1 MTDTCVP
8 PLIQQ
13 MLQPGFYPHG
23 VTEPVQLIQTHVSFV
38 LLTGDYTYKI
48 KKPVNFGFF
57 DYSTL
62 EKRQHFC
69 TQELLMNQ
77 RTAPEIYLEVLPI
90 IQTGDSFQLGSNLL
104 AITSAEIAVE
114 YVLKMREFPQNSL
127 FLSLLERGLL
137 TEQLMADLGREVANF
152 HSTAISNSYIRRFG
166 EVSQI
171 RTAIDNNYLIS
182 EKYIGGPQT
191 QTQYQETKDYTEAFF
206 ANNPEL
212 FNRRIANNKIRE
224 CHGDLHLRNIALWED
239 KILLFDCIEFNE
251 PFRFVDVMYD
261 VAFTVMDL
269 ESRGRRDLGN
279 AFLNTY
285 IEQTGDWEGLQL
297 LPLYLSRQAYVRAKV
312 TSLMLDDP
320 AISTAQKAEISQTA
334 AHYYKLAWQYTK
346 PRRGKLTLMSG
357 LSGSGKSTAGRYLA
371 RRTGAIHIRSDAV
384 RKHLGGIPINERGG
398 QDLYSDE
405 MTAQTYGR
413 LLELGIILAGRGWDV
428 ILDAKFDRQNLRT
441 DAIDRAQSHGLP
453 LQIIYCTAPIEV
465 LRERLQQRRGDI
477 ADATAELLS
486 SQQAAFQPFTELEQ
500 ISVNIVDTAQDL
512 EVQLNLICREEL
524 QIDRPCQLDCLLIL
538 SISFCVITNTTCSSC
553 QNIPE
558 TPRGLTPR

>member
-1 MTDTCVP
+1 MSYLP

-13 MLQPGFYPHG
+13 MLQPGFYPHS
-23 VTEPVQLIQTHVSFV
+23 VTEPVQLIQTHASFV

-48 KKPVNFGFF
+48 KKPVDFGFL

-69 TQELLMNQ
+69 TQELLMNR

-90 IQTGDSFQLGSNLL
+90 IQSDDKFHFGSNSPD
-104 AITSAEIAVE
+104 ITPAEVAVE
-114 YVLKMREFPQNSL
+114 YAVKMREFPQDSL
-127 FLSLLERGLL
+127 FPSLLERGQL
-137 TEQLMADLGREVANF
+137 TEPIMADLGREVAKF
-152 HSTAISNSYIRRFG
+152 HSTAISNSYIRTFG

-182 EKYIGGPQT
+182 QKYIGGPQT
-191 QTQYQETKDYTEAFF
+191 QTQYQETKDYTDAFF

-212 FNRRIANNKIRE
+212 FERRIANNKIRE
-224 CHGDLHLRNIALWED
+224 CHGDLHLRNIALWQD

-279 AFLNTY
+279 VFLNTY
-285 IEQTGDWEGLQL
+285 IEQTGDWEGVQV

-312 TSLMLDDP
+312 TSLMLDD
-320 AISTAQKAEISQTA
+320 ASVSTAQKAEISQTA
-334 AHYYKLAWQYTK
+334 AHYYKLAWEYTK

-357 LSGSGKSTAGRYLA
+357 LSGSGKSTVARYLA
-371 RRTGAIHIRSDAV
+371 TRTGAIQIRSDAV
-384 RKHLGGIPINERGG
+384 RKHLGGIPLNERGG

-413 LLELGIILAGRGWDV
+413 LLELGIMLADRGWDV

-441 DAIDRAQSHGLP
+441 DAINLAQSHGLSW
-453 LQIIYCTAPIEV
+453 QIVYCTAPIAV

-486 SQQAAFQPFTELEQ
+486 SQQAEAEPFTEFEQ
-500 ISVNIVDTAQDL
+500 ISVNIIDTAQDL
-512 EVQLNLICREEL
+512 EVQLNLICGE
-524 QIDRPCQLDCLLIL
+524 
-538 SISFCVITNTTCSSC
+538 
-553 QNIPE
+553 
-558 TPRGLTPR
+558 

>member
-1 MTDTCVP
+1 MADTCVP

-23 VTEPVQLIQTHVSFV
+23 VTEPVHLIQTHVSFV

-48 KKPVNFGFF
+48 KKPVNFGFL

-62 EKRQHFC
+62 AKRLHFC

-77 RTAPEIYLEVLPI
+77 RTAPEIYLKVLPI
-90 IQTGDSFQLGSNLL
+90 IQTGDSFQFGSNLP
-104 AITSAEIAVE
+104 AITSAEITVE
-114 YVLKMREFPQNSL
+114 YVLKMREFPQDSL
-127 FLSLLERGLL
+127 LLSLLEGGLL
-137 TEQLMADLGREVANF
+137 TEQLMADLGREVAKF
-152 HSTAISNSYIRRFG
+152 HSRAISNSYIRQFG

-191 QTQYQETKDYTEAFF
+191 QTQYQETKDYTDAFI

-212 FNRRIANNKIRE
+212 FNRRIAHNKIRE
-224 CHGDLHLRNIALWED
+224 CHGDLHLRNIALWQD

-251 PFRFVDVMYD
+251 EFRFVDVMYD

-398 QDLYSDE
+398 EDLYSDE

-413 LLELGIILAGRGWDV
+413 LLELGIILADRGWDV

-512 EVQLNLICREEL
+512 EVQLNLICRE
-524 QIDRPCQLDCLLIL
+524 
-538 SISFCVITNTTCSSC
+538 
-553 QNIPE
+553 
-558 TPRGLTPR
+558 

>member
-1 MTDTCVP
+1 MTCLP

-23 VTEPVQLIQTHVSFV
+23 VTEPVQLIQTHASFV

-48 KKPVNFGFF
+48 KKPVNFGFL

-69 TQELLMNQ
+69 NEELLLNR

-90 IQTGDSFQLGSNLL
+90 VKIGDSFQFGSKLP
-104 AITSAEIAVE
+104 AITPAEVAVE
-114 YVLKMREFPQNSL
+114 YVLKMREFPQDSL
-127 FLSLLERGLL
+127 FLSLLDHGLL
-137 TEQLMADLGREVANF
+137 TEQIMADLGREVANF
-152 HSTAISNSYIRRFG
+152 HSTAISNSYIRTFG

-171 RTAIDNNYLIS
+171 RAAIDNNYLIS
-182 EKYIGGPQT
+182 QKYIGGPQT
-191 QTQYQETKDYTEAFF
+191 QAQFQETKDYTDAFF
-206 ANNPEL
+206 EKNQEL
-212 FNRRIANNKIRE
+212 FNRRIAHDKIRE
-224 CHGDLHLRNIALWED
+224 CHGDLHLRNIALWQE

-312 TSLMLDDP
+312 TSLMLDDS

-346 PRRGKLTLMSG
+346 PRLGKLTLMSG
-357 LSGSGKSTAGRYLA
+357 LSGSGKSTAARYLA

-384 RKHLGGIPINERGG
+384 RKHLGGISLNERGG
-398 QDLYSDE
+398 PDLYSDE

-413 LLELGIILAGRGWDV
+413 LLKLGIILAERGWDV
-428 ILDAKFDRQNLRT
+428 ILDAKFDRPNWRT
-441 DAIDRAQSHGLP
+441 DAMNQAQSHGLP
-453 LQIIYCTAPIEV
+453 LQIIYCTAPLEV

-477 ADATAELLS
+477 ADATAELLN
-486 SQQAAFQPFTELEQ
+486 SQQAAFEPFTELEQ
-500 ISVNIVDTAQDL
+500 ISVNIIDTLQDL
-512 EVQLNLICREEL
+512 EVQLNLICGE
-524 QIDRPCQLDCLLIL
+524 
-538 SISFCVITNTTCSSC
+538 
-553 QNIPE
+553 
-558 TPRGLTPR
+558 

>member
-1 MTDTCVP
+1 MTDTFVP

-23 VTEPVQLIQTHVSFV
+23 VAEPVQLIQTHASFV

-48 KKPVNFGFF
+48 KKPVNFGFL

-62 EKRQHFC
+62 AKRQHFC
-69 TQELLMNQ
+69 TQEWLMNQ

-90 IQTGDSFQLGSNLL
+90 IQAGDSFQLGSNLP

-114 YVLKMREFPQNSL
+114 YVLKMREFPQDSL
-127 FLSLLERGLL
+127 LLSLLERGLL
-137 TEQLMADLGREVANF
+137 TDQLMADLGREVANF
-152 HSTAISNSYIRRFG
+152 HSRAISNSYIRRFG

-191 QTQYQETKDYTEAFF
+191 QTQYQETKDYTDAFF
-206 ANNPEL
+206 AENPEL

-224 CHGDLHLRNIALWED
+224 CHGDLHLRNIALWQD

-357 LSGSGKSTAGRYLA
+357 LSGSGKSTAARYLA

-384 RKHLGGIPINERGG
+384 RKHLGGIPLNERGG

-413 LLELGIILAGRGWDV
+413 LLELGVILADRGWDV

-465 LRERLQQRRGDI
+465 LGERLQQRRGDI

-512 EVQLNLICREEL
+512 EVQLNLICRE
-524 QIDRPCQLDCLLIL
+524 
-538 SISFCVITNTTCSSC
+538 
-553 QNIPE
+553 
-558 TPRGLTPR
+558 

>member
-1 MTDTCVP
+1 MTDTCLP
-8 PLIQQ
+8 HLIQQ

-23 VTEPVQLIQTHVSFV
+23 VTEPVQLIQTHASFV

-48 KKPVNFGFF
+48 KKPVNFGFL

-69 TQELLMNQ
+69 NEELLLNQ

-90 IQTGDSFQLGSNLL
+90 VQIGDSFQFGSNLP
-104 AITSAEIAVE
+104 AITPAEVAVE
-114 YVLKMREFPQNSL
+114 YVLKMREFPQDSL
-127 FLSLLERGLL
+127 LLSLLERGLL
-137 TEQLMADLGREVANF
+137 TEQLMADLGREVAKF
-152 HSTAISNSYIRRFG
+152 HSTAISNSYIRTFG

-182 EKYIGGPQT
+182 QKYIGGPQT
-191 QTQYQETKDYTEAFF
+191 QTQYEETKNYTDAFF
-206 ANNPEL
+206 AENQEL
-212 FNRRIANNKIRE
+212 FNLRIANNKIRE
-224 CHGDLHLRNIALWED
+224 CHGDLHLRNIALWQD

-312 TSLMLDDP
+312 TSLMLDDASIP
-320 AISTAQKAEISQTA
+320 TAQKAQISQTA
-334 AHYYKLAWQYTK
+334 AHYYKLAWEYTQ
-346 PRRGKLTLMSG
+346 PHRRKLTLMSG
-357 LSGSGKSTAGRYLA
+357 LSGSGKSTAARYLA

-384 RKHLGGIPINERGG
+384 RKHLGEIPLNERGG

-413 LLELGIILAGRGWDV
+413 LLELGIILADRGWDV
-428 ILDAKFDRQNLRT
+428 ILDAKFDRQNWRT
-441 DAIDRAQSHGLP
+441 DAINQAQSHGLP

-486 SQQAAFQPFTELEQ
+486 SQQAAFEPFTELEQ
-500 ISVNIVDTAQDL
+500 ISVKIVNAAQDL
-512 EVQLNLICREEL
+512 EVQLNLICGE
-524 QIDRPCQLDCLLIL
+524 
-538 SISFCVITNTTCSSC
+538 
-553 QNIPE
+553 
-558 TPRGLTPR
+558 

>member
-1 MTDTCVP
+1 MTDTCLP

-23 VTEPVQLIQTHVSFV
+23 VTEPVQLIQTHASFV
-38 LLTGDYTYKI
+38 LLTGDYTYKL
-48 KKPVNFGFF
+48 KKPVNFGFL
-57 DYSTL
+57 DYSSL

-69 TQELLMNQ
+69 NEELLLNR

-90 IQTGDSFQLGSNLL
+90 IQIGDSFQLGSNLP
-104 AITSAEIAVE
+104 AINYTTENAVE
-114 YVLKMREFPQNSL
+114 SVLKMREFPQDTL
-127 FLSLLERGLL
+127 LLSLLERGLL
-137 TEQLMADLGREVANF
+137 TEQLMADLGREVAKF
-152 HSTAISNSYIRRFG
+152 HSTAISNSYIRTFG
-166 EVSQI
+166 EVIQI

-182 EKYIGGPQT
+182 QKYIGGPQS
-191 QTQYQETKDYTEAFF
+191 QTQYEETKNYTNAFF
-206 ANNPEL
+206 ANNPKL

-224 CHGDLHLRNIALWED
+224 CHGDLHLRNIAFWQD

-251 PFRFVDVMYD
+251 QFRFVDVMYD

-285 IEQTGDWEGLQL
+285 IEQTGDWEGLPL

-312 TSLMLDDP
+312 TSLMLDDA

-334 AHYYKLAWQYTK
+334 AHYYKLAWEYTQ
-346 PRRGKLTLMSG
+346 PHRGKLTLMSG
-357 LSGSGKSTAGRYLA
+357 LSGSGKSTAARYLA

-384 RKHLGGIPINERGG
+384 RKHLGGIPLNERGG

-405 MTAQTYGR
+405 MTAHTYGR
-413 LLELGIILAGRGWDV
+413 LLELGIILADRGWDV
-428 ILDAKFDRQNLRT
+428 ILDAKFDRQNWRT
-441 DAIDRAQSHGLP
+441 DAINQAQSHGFP

-486 SQQAAFQPFTELEQ
+486 SQQAAFEPFTELDQ

-512 EVQLNLICREEL
+512 EVQLNLIFR
-524 QIDRPCQLDCLLIL
+524 D
-538 SISFCVITNTTCSSC
+538 
-553 QNIPE
+553 
-558 TPRGLTPR
+558 